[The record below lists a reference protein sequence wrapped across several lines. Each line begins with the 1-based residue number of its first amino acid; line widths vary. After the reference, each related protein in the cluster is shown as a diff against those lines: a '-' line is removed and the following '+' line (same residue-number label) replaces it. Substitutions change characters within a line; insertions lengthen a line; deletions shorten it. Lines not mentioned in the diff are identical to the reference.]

1 MSVKTKSLD
10 QQAERLV
17 IWRPARA
24 RRRTARKST
33 WIPIPARGQ
42 RRARQYVRA
51 PAAPILITGTV
62 VPVLALSAECIS
74 TSGIMSVKP
83 KKAQAR
89 SRFRTEPRM
98 PAMLVFASCSSIR
111 RSTSR

>member
-10 QQAERLV
+10 QQPSGWSSGDRRGLED
-17 IWRPARA
+17 A
-24 RRRTARKST
+24 RRGNL
-33 WIPIPARGQ
+33 PG
-42 RRARQYVRA
+42 YHLL
-51 PAAPILITGTV
+51 AASDVHDNTRELRCSNFNNGNRCS
-62 VPVLALSAECIS
+62 LSAECIS